1 MDETVPLADVIEA
14 MARKD
19 EDVDKSPSGEMI
31 SRRLGRING
40 APVSRSPFFNE
51 IFSFSLS
58 LSLSLSLFLRLNG
71 SMLLLHF
78 SCLIKTDGRLR
89 DQLIVSNEVLQPFQ
103 VRPCAWPVK

>member
-40 APVSRSPFFNE
+40 APVSRSPFF
-51 IFSFSLS
+51 
-58 LSLSLSLFLRLNG
+58 
-71 SMLLLHF
+71 
-78 SCLIKTDGRLR
+78 
-89 DQLIVSNEVLQPFQ
+89 
-103 VRPCAWPVK
+103 

>member
-58 LSLSLSLFLRLNG
+58 LSLSLSLLEIEWLDVIAALFVLDQ
-71 SMLLLHF
+71 
-78 SCLIKTDGRLR
+78 DGR
-89 DQLIVSNEVLQPFQ
+89 PAP
-103 VRPCAWPVK
+103 RPINRLE